1 MSDLPRLTELRNAC
15 QALAAIPAF
24 LQQLTQAMEG
34 AIQLTG
40 AERGML
46 ILYNRSAKGFDIRAA
61 VGVDAATEGELFA
74 LAQTVAQTGHS
85 ALVAD
90 EAGRQRSSM
99 ATPLQARGNKP
110 FGAIYVDKPGIS
122 GLFTHADLLFFE
134 IFAAQAATAL
144 DANIARSDFVSVVA
158 HELRLP
164 MTSIKGYTDLMRAG
178 IAGPVNDQQKEFL
191 TTIRNGVDRMNTLIS
206 DLSDISKIET
216 GRLKVEIKVVD
227 MAACVEDAIAALK
240 PQIDEKGQTLTANLP
255 PLPDIRI
262 DRSRLNQII
271 TSLLTNAHKYTAPG
285 GAITLAAEAD
295 DSRIRLTVADT
306 GVGIGPD
313 DQAQIFN
320 PFFRSDHPTVREQP
334 GWGLALHL
342 TKRLVELFGGQIGFE
357 SELDKGSTFWF
368 TVPLTSHQ

>member
-1 MSDLPRLTELRNAC
+1 M
-15 QALAAIPAF
+15 
-24 LQQLTQAMEG
+24 
-34 AIQLTG
+34 
-40 AERGML
+40 
-46 ILYNRSAKGFDIRAA
+46 
-61 VGVDAATEGELFA
+61 
-74 LAQTVAQTGHS
+74 
-85 ALVAD
+85 
-90 EAGRQRSSM
+90 
-99 ATPLQARGNKP
+99 
-110 FGAIYVDKPGIS
+110 DKPSIS

-144 DANIARSDFVSVVA
+144 DANIAKSDFVSIA
-158 HELRLP
+158 THELRLP

-206 DLSDISKIET
+206 NLSDISKLET

-227 MAACVEDAIAALK
+227 VAACIEDVIAALK
-240 PQIDEKGQTLTANLP
+240 PQIDEKGQTLTVNLP
-255 PLPDIRI
+255 PLPHARI

-271 TSLLTNAHKYTAPG
+271 TNLLTNAHKYTAPG

-313 DQAQIFN
+313 DQARVFSQ
-320 PFFRSDHPTVREQP
+320 FFRSDHLTVREQT

-342 TKRLVELFGGQIGFE
+342 TRRLVELFGGQIGFE

-368 TVPLTSHQ
+368 TVPLASQQ

>member
-1 MSDLPRLTELRNAC
+1 MSDLPRLTELRDAC

-34 AIQLTG
+34 AIRLTG

-46 ILYNRSAKGFDIRAA
+46 ILYNRSTKGFDIRAA
-61 VGVDAATEGELFA
+61 AGVDAATEGELFA
-74 LAQTVAQTGHS
+74 LAQTVAQTGQS

-90 EAGRQRSSM
+90 EAGLQRSSM
-99 ATPLQARGNKP
+99 TTPLQARDNTP
-110 FGAIYVDKPGIS
+110 FGAVYVDKPGIS

-134 IFAAQAATAL
+134 IFAAQAALAL

-216 GRLKVEIKVVD
+216 GRLKVEIKAVD
-227 MAACVEDAIAALK
+227 VAACVEDVIAALK
-240 PQIDEKGQTLTANLP
+240 SQIDEKGQVFTSNLP
-255 PLPDIRI
+255 PLPHARI

-313 DQAQIFN
+313 DQARVFSQ
-320 PFFRSDHPTVREQP
+320 FFRSDHSTVREQS

-342 TKRLVELFGGQIGFE
+342 TRRLVELFGGQIGFE

-368 TVPLTSHQ
+368 TVPVSR